1 MRFESLDAQEGAL
14 SAEVIIRCDGEEVGR
29 IMLNRD
35 RIERLGLHLAELLDS
50 WMLEAKDLP
59 K

>member
-1 MRFESLDAQEGAL
+1 MAGTSRDEKSLDGAL

-35 RIERLGLHLAELLDS
+35 RIERLGLHLADMLDD
-50 WMLEAKDLP
+50 WMIEK
-59 K
+59 KGT